1 MKHVET
7 QTSLESISTWNPIK
21 AIQAFLLRQSSSF
34 TYLNVTQFLGAL
46 NDNVYKFLLVYF
58 LIQMEGLENSPRILA
73 ITGAVFVAPF
83 LLFSS
88 TSGTL
93 ADRLSKRNIIV
104 FTKILE
110 FVIMAAGVLAFVF
123 ASKLMSLIILFMMAT
138 SSAIFGPS
146 KYGIIPELVA
156 SDRISQANGLL
167 SMFTFLAIIAGTFLP
182 SFLLDHT
189 GYNFILASFFCTAIA
204 LIGLLTSFCI
214 EETPPGGSDK
224 KVNPRIIK
232 EIYDTLKLAKEEPSL
247 LMAVLASAYFMFCA
261 AFFQLN
267 MIPYAVT
274 MLGLTDLQGGY
285 LFCLTALGIGTG
297 SVLAGKIS
305 GKEVELAL
313 VPLGGIGLTVGC
325 FFLDYFSTDVSMVV
339 PMVII
344 LGMFGGIYV
353 IPLDSY
359 IQTASPKEYR
369 GQVVA
374 AGNFLSF
381 FGVLLACGFL
391 DIISQSLGLEPDT
404 GFFIIGMMTLFV
416 CCIIG
421 YQFFDYVTRFVAM
434 VFSRLRFQMTF
445 AGREHIPETPAIY
458 VCSHTAWNDTLVM
471 MGAQRRRMRFFIEQE
486 QKHSRFMRRLYHILR
501 VVLMPPIETIEH
513 NQECLNMLKRTLAN
527 GISVCLFVEGENV
540 ADEQKRL
547 SLALQD
553 LLGDTNVQLLPVFID
568 KGEKQKQPRI
578 FTRLWN
584 AFRVPALVTF
594 GPPHRNAE
602 VPILNQ
608 I

>member
-7 QTSLESISTWNPIK
+7 QTSLESISTWNPIR
-21 AIQAFLLRQSSSF
+21 AVQAFLLRQSSSF

-58 LIQMEGLENSPRILA
+58 LIQLEGIENSPRILA

-110 FVIMAAGVLAFVF
+110 FVIMAAGVLAFIY
-123 ASKLMSLIILFMMAT
+123 ASKIIALVILFLMAT

-146 KYGIIPELVA
+146 KYGIIPELVS
-156 SDRISQANGLL
+156 SDRLSRANGLL
-167 SMFTFLAIIAGTFLP
+167 SMFTFLAIICGTFLP

-189 GYNFILASFFCTAIA
+189 GYNFILASFLCTSIA
-204 LIGLLTSFCI
+204 FAGLLTAFCI
-214 EETPPGGSDK
+214 EQTPPGGSSK

-232 EIYDTLKLAKEEPSL
+232 DIYDTLKLAKAEPSL
-247 LMAVLASAYFMFCA
+247 LMAVFASAYFMFCA

-267 MIPYAVT
+267 MIPYAVS

-285 LFCLTALGIGTG
+285 LFCLTALGIGIG

-313 VPLGGIGLTVGC
+313 VPLGGLGLTVGC
-325 FFLDYFSTDVSMVV
+325 FLLDYYATDVSMVV
-339 PMVII
+339 PMVIM
-344 LGMFGGIYV
+344 LGVFGGIYV

-359 IQTASPKEYR
+359 IQFASPKEHR

-391 DIISQSLGLEPDT
+391 DLITQILGLEPDT
-404 GFFIIGMMTLFV
+404 GFFIIGFMTLIV

-458 VCSHTAWNDTLVM
+458 VCSHTAWNDTLVL

-486 QKHSRFMRRLYHILR
+486 QQHSRVMRRLYRLMR
-501 VVLMPPIETIEH
+501 VVLMPPIETLEN
-513 NQECLNMLKRTLAN
+513 NQACLDMLRKTLAN
-527 GISVCLFVEGENV
+527 GISVCLFVEGESV
-540 ADEQKRL
+540 ADELKRL
-547 SLALQD
+547 SHSLQD
-553 LLGDTNVQLLPVFID
+553 VLVDSQVQLLPVFID
-568 KGEKQKQPRI
+568 KGEKQKQPKI
-578 FTRLWN
+578 FVRLWN

-594 GPPHRNAE
+594 GPPNRGPE
-602 VPILNQ
+602 LC
-608 I
+608 